1 MRESVM
7 AAESRRPRSACA
19 FSIGLVLL
27 SFAVTGCLSGP
38 SAPSATPAPSVTVS
52 PTASP
57 AESPGRDEPRFLVT
71 CFYPDDREVAT
82 FTRLEEA
89 WASTNYVR
97 IDRCEAAVAASDDFE
112 LTESET
118 AVAQV
123 AAAGL
128 PDEDLTELYL
138 RALAACVRIPSDG
151 DNGVG
156 TYPDPILEAALTL
169 CPEAPHAVL
178 MREEL
183 AAESGG

>member
-7 AAESRRPRSACA
+7 AAESRRSRYACA
-19 FSIGLVLL
+19 LPTGLALL
-27 SFAVTGCLSGP
+27 SLVVTGCLSGP
-38 SAPSATPAPSVTVS
+38 SAPTATPAPSVTVS

-57 AESPGRDEPRFLVT
+57 TASPGRDEPRFLVT
-71 CFYPDDREVAT
+71 CFYPDDREIAT

-138 RALAACVRIPSDG
+138 RTLAACVRIPPDG

-156 TYPDPILEAALTL
+156 TYSDPILEAALML